1 MTTCIFTADS
11 SIQHDTGPRHP
22 ECPERIPSIVNGL
35 KKILSKNLIW
45 KSVGSFDEKY
55 IKLTHSEKYFEKINQ
70 SFPKAGL
77 DFLDGDTIVSK
88 GSKKATYDA
97 VASIINAIDG
107 IMNKEFDNAFCVVRP
122 PGHHAE
128 KEHAMGFCIFNNVA
142 VGATYLIEKYKLNR
156 LTIID
161 FDVHHGN
168 GTQDIFYNEKK
179 VLYISSHQFPFYP
192 GTGSE
197 DETGKYN
204 NILNIPLKSGT
215 NSKEFFD
222 SYEKVY
228 AKINEFKP
236 EFILLSA
243 GFDAHK
249 NDPLA
254 NINLETKDYYTLTK
268 EIMKIAKR
276 VCGNKIV
283 SILEGGYNLAAIQ
296 ESAKCHVEALLEVSI
311 NK

>member
-1 MTTCIFTADS
+1 VTTCIFTADS
-11 SIQHDTGPRHP
+11 STQHDTGPGHP
-22 ECPERIPSIVNGL
+22 ECPERIPSIINGL
-35 KKILSKNLIW
+35 KRIQSKNLIW
-45 KSVGSFDEKY
+45 KDVGSFDEKY
-55 IKLTHSEKYFEKINQ
+55 IKLTHSEKYLEKINQ
-70 SFPKAGL
+70 SFPKEGL

-88 GSKKATYDA
+88 GSKKAAYDA
-97 VASIINAIDG
+97 VSSIINAIDAV
-107 IMNKEFDNAFCVVRP
+107 MNKEFNNAFCVVRP

-128 KEHAMGFCIFNNVA
+128 KEQAMGFCIFNNVA
-142 VGATYLIEKYKLNR
+142 VGATYLIEKYKLNKVA
-156 LTIID
+156 IID

-197 DETGKYN
+197 DETGKYD
-204 NILNIPLKSGT
+204 NILNIPLKAETS
-215 NSKEFFD
+215 SKEFFD
-222 SYEKVY
+222 SYKKVY
-228 AKINEFKP
+228 DKLNEFKP

-254 NINLETKDYYTLTK
+254 NINLESKDYYTLTK
-268 EIMKIAKR
+268 EIMKIAKQI
-276 VCGNKIV
+276 CENKIV

-296 ESAKCHVEALLEVSI
+296 ESAKYHVEALLEV
-311 NK
+311 

>member
-11 SIQHDTGPRHP
+11 STQHDTGPGHP
-22 ECPERIPSIVNGL
+22 ECPERIPSIINGL
-35 KKILSKNLIW
+35 KRIQSKNLIW
-45 KSVGSFDEKY
+45 KDVGSFDEKY
-55 IKLTHSEKYFEKINQ
+55 IKLTHSEKYLEKINQ
-70 SFPKAGL
+70 SFPKEGL

-88 GSKKATYDA
+88 GSKKAAYDA
-97 VASIINAIDG
+97 VSSIINAIDAV
-107 IMNKEFDNAFCVVRP
+107 MNKEFNNAFCVVRP
-122 PGHHAE
+122 PGHHAQ
-128 KEHAMGFCIFNNVA
+128 KEQAMGFCIFNNVA
-142 VGATYLIEKYKLNR
+142 VGATYLLEKYKLNKVA
-156 LTIID
+156 IID

-204 NILNIPLKSGT
+204 NILNIPLKAETS
-215 NSKEFFD
+215 SKEFFE
-222 SYEKVY
+222 SYKKVYEKL
-228 AKINEFKP
+228 NEFKP

-254 NINLETKDYYTLTK
+254 NINLESKDYYTLTK
-268 EIMKIAKR
+268 EIIKIAKQI
-276 VCGNKIV
+276 CENKIV

-296 ESAKCHVEALLEVSI
+296 ESAKHHVEALLEV
-311 NK
+311 

>member
-11 SIQHDTGPRHP
+11 SVQHDTGPGHP
-22 ECPERIPSIVNGL
+22 ECPERIPSIINGL
-35 KKILSKNLIW
+35 KKIQSKKLIW
-45 KSVGSFDEKY
+45 KNVRSFDDQY

-70 SFPKAGL
+70 SFPKEGL
-77 DFLDGDTIVSK
+77 AFLDGDTIVSK
-88 GSKKATYDA
+88 GSKKAAYDA
-97 VASIINAIDG
+97 VGAIINAIDAV
-107 IMNKEFDNAFCVVRP
+107 MNKEFDNAFCVVRP

-128 KEHAMGFCIFNNVA
+128 KEQAMGFCIFNNIA
-142 VGATYLIEKYKLNR
+142 VGATYLMEKYKMNKVA
-156 LTIID
+156 IID

-192 GTGSE
+192 GTGSK

-204 NILNIPLKSGT
+204 NILNIPLKAGT
-215 NSKEFFD
+215 NSREFFA
-222 SYEKVY
+222 SYNKVY
-228 AKINEFKP
+228 DKLNEFKP

-254 NINLETKDYYTLTK
+254 NINLESKDYYTLTK
-268 EIMKIAKR
+268 EIIKIAKQ
-276 VCGNKIV
+276 VSGNKIV

-296 ESAKCHVEALLEVSI
+296 ESAKYHVEALLEA
-311 NK
+311 

>member
-1 MTTCIFTADS
+1 MTTCIFTANS
-11 SIQHDTGPRHP
+11 SIHHDTGPGHP
-22 ECPERIPSIVNGL
+22 ECPERIPSIINGL
-35 KKILSKNLIW
+35 KKIRSQKLIFKN
-45 KSVGSFDEKY
+45 VGSFDEKY
-55 IKLTHSEKYFEKINQ
+55 IKLTHSEKYFKKINQ
-70 SFPKAGL
+70 SFPKEGL
-77 DFLDGDTIVSK
+77 AFLDGDTIVSK
-88 GSKKATYDA
+88 SSKEAAYDA
-97 VASIINAIDG
+97 VSSIINAINAV
-107 IMNKEFDNAFCVVRP
+107 MNKEFDNAFCVIRP

-128 KEHAMGFCIFNNVA
+128 KEQAMGFCIFNNVA
-142 VGATYLIEKYKLNR
+142 VGATYLLEKYKLNKVA
-156 LTIID
+156 IID

-192 GTGSE
+192 GTGSK

-204 NILNIPLKSGT
+204 NILNIPLKVGT
-215 NSKEFFD
+215 GSKEFFN

-228 AKINEFKP
+228 EKLNEFKP

-254 NINLETKDYYTLTK
+254 DINLESKDYYTLTK
-268 EIMKIAKR
+268 EIMKIAKQ
-276 VCGNKIV
+276 VCNNKIV

-296 ESAKCHVEALLEVSI
+296 ESAKYHVEALLEV
-311 NK
+311 